1 MSAKGDKLR
10 TEQSGLTQVAK
21 DVRGLL
27 DSTITVAE
35 DRTAGDNRW
44 SGPQAERVR
53 GELSV
58 WKGKMHTMADQLDT
72 EATQRGKDAAKADSE
87 GGN

>member
-10 TEQSGLTQVAK
+10 TEQSGLTQLAK

-27 DSTITVAE
+27 DSTIAVAE
-35 DRTAGDNRW
+35 DRAAGDNRW
-44 SGPQAERVR
+44 SGPQAERIR

-58 WKGKMHTMADQLDT
+58 WKGKAHTMADQLDT
-72 EATQRGKDAAKADSE
+72 EATQRGKDATTADGE
-87 GGN
+87 TG